1 MEKNTLTFDKYAD
14 RLLTA
19 MKEEKLMNRE
29 VAEIFDVPARYMT
42 DVNKRPEKISMP
54 FMEKIRAWSISGK
67 PLRDYK
73 LPQAPDTEAAAINQQ
88 QVNDA
93 PDAKAEIITAIY
105 KKRSKLATADLV
117 KEHMAAEAAE
127 VREALHEAIAESVNT
142 EEPTKEE
149 RAETIRYHYEQV
161 HKVDPNKLDRRT
173 GVLASAELQILP
185 DGSLHIICTYK

>member
-29 VAEIFDVPARYMT
+29 VAEIFDVPASYMT

-67 PLRDYK
+67 PLRGYR
-73 LPQAPDTEAAAINQQ
+73 PPEAQPTPNGIRVIAVHYPDTESAEINQQ
-88 QVNDA
+88 ESNDA
-93 PDAKAEIITAIY
+93 RDTAEM
-105 KKRSKLATADLV
+105 KFRSKLAV
-117 KEHMAAEAAE
+117 KGLLKNHHEDVAAA
-127 VREALHEAIAESVNT
+127 VAESVNT

-149 RAETIRYHYEQV
+149 QAETIRYHYEQV
-161 HKVDPNKLDRRT
+161 HKVDPNKLNKRT

-185 DGSLHIICTYK
+185 DGSLHITCTYK